1 MQKVSENWKNEHNEL
16 LLNESYVEV
25 SMEIGD
31 PDSLGD
37 ATSNDNGALFLS
49 DSSIVVNGV
58 ERNAP
63 DYATLEENLWLLD
76 GNRKVVPL
84 TGWEQSGYIGS
95 LLSDESGAFDSLP
108 TITINFSKVHQ
119 NLIPGLTIKWGTAYN
134 EYAES
139 FRVVAYN
146 GDTEVASIRVDENTS
161 VTSIVE
167 LDIVNYDRICIE
179 IIKWCL
185 PYHRPRVSEIF
196 IGIVKVYDKKVLMS
210 YNHEQEVSP
219 IGATTPIIKSS
230 FSLDN
235 TDEKFNPYNEE
246 GLSKYLLERQE
257 ITIKYG
263 LKLSSGEIEYIPGGV
278 LYLSEWNAP
287 QNGLTADFVARDLL
301 EFMRKTYIKGQIH
314 ELGISLYDLAVDV
327 LTDAKLPLHKD
338 GSVRW
343 VIDDSL
349 KNIYT
354 TAPLPLASSAICLQ
368 YIGQAGRCVLY
379 SDRKGIL
386 HLEPIS
392 TDVQDYKLSSFNLYS
407 RPEVTLQ
414 KPLGGVTTKVYK
426 YFADAENKELF
437 KGGILVKGTEDVVIT
452 YSNTATNV
460 NAVVTNGTLVS
471 ATYYANA
478 CLLKITGNGEV
489 QVTLTGNTVKTSTS
503 DYTLSVSAEG
513 EVQGVDN
520 PLITST
526 EVASEVNTWVKNN
539 LINRKTV
546 SIEGWRADPRLDSTD
561 IITSIN
567 NYITDR
573 IRVTNVNYSYNGA
586 FRGSLEGCILENTSD
601 DGSILGVG
609 VLGKMMLGRG

>member
-1 MQKVSENWKNEHNEL
+1 MQKVSDNWKNEHKEL

-31 PDSLGD
+31 PDALAD
-37 ATSNDNGALFLS
+37 AASSDNGELFLS
-49 DSSIVVNGV
+49 DSSTIVNGV

-84 TGWEQSGYIGS
+84 EGWGESGYIGS
-95 LLSDESGAFDSLP
+95 LLSDESGAFESIP
-108 TITINFSKVHQ
+108 IITINFSKVHQ

-134 EYAES
+134 EYAEA
-139 FRVVAYN
+139 FRIVAYN
-146 GDTEVASIRVDENTS
+146 GDTEVASRQVNDNTS
-161 VTSIVE
+161 VTSVVE
-167 LDIVNYDRICIE
+167 LDMVNYDRICIE

-196 IGIVKVYDKKVLMS
+196 IGIIKSYDKQVIMS
-210 YNHEQEVSP
+210 YTHEQEVSP
-219 IGATTPIIKSS
+219 IGAITPIIKSS

-235 TDEKFNPYNEE
+235 TDEKFNPYNED

-257 ITIKYG
+257 ISIKYG
-263 LKLSSGEIEYIPGGV
+263 LKLTSGEIEYIPGGV

-301 EFMRKTYIKGQIH
+301 DFMRKTYIRGQIH
-314 ELGISLYDLAVDV
+314 ESGISLYDLAVDV
-327 LTDAKLPLHKD
+327 LTDADLPLNKD

-354 TAPLPLASSAICLQ
+354 TAPLPLVSSAICLQ

-386 HLEPIS
+386 HLERIS
-392 TDVQDYKLSSFNLYS
+392 MGIQDYELSSFNLYS
-407 RPEVTLQ
+407 RPEITLQ

-426 YFADAENKELF
+426 YFSEAESKEIF
-437 KGGILVKGTEDVVIT
+437 KGSIVVNGTEDVVIT
-452 YSNTATNV
+452 YSNAATNV
-460 NAVVTNGTLVS
+460 AAEVTNGTLVS

-478 CLLKITGNGEV
+478 CVLKITGSGEV
-489 QVTLTGNTVKTSTS
+489 QLTLTGKAINSSTS

-513 EVQGVDN
+513 EIQSVDN

-526 EVASEVNTWVKNN
+526 EVASNVNTWVKDN
-539 LINRKTV
+539 LSKRKTV

-561 IITSIN
+561 IIKSVN
-567 NYITDR
+567 NYGTDC

-586 FRGSLEGCILENTSD
+586 FRGTLEGCILDQLDENA
-601 DGSILGVG
+601 ILGVG
-609 VLGKMMLGRG
+609 RIGIMRLGRGR